1 LNIHQQDE
9 ERTTLPP
16 SPTPA
21 TTEKAPV
28 PTLIIRPPKKWV
40 PVDFHEL
47 WEYRELLYS
56 FVARDVKVRYKQTA
70 LGSLRAIIQL
80 LFMMVIFTL
89 FFGGFLKIPSD
100 GIPCPLFNSLQNF
113 QQYA

>member
-1 LNIHQQDE
+1 M
-9 ERTTLPP
+9 TLPP

-40 PVDFHEL
+40 PINFSEL